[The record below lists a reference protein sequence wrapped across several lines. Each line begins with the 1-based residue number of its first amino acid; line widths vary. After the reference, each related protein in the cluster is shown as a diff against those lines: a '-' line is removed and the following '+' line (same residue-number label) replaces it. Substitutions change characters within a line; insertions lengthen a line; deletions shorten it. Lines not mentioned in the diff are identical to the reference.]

1 MMKRRLVLL
10 ALCLLFPTSALAF
23 DLTPYEIESIHN
35 TIAAPVPQ
43 GVTPDM
49 LEGHPTNLVG
59 TGGSYI
65 SFRETEGK
73 SAEFLLYDADL
84 RLIAQGLLPSEY
96 AHLCS
101 LHDDGDAVILSLML
115 PMKPQTQFLAARI
128 GKDGQLR
135 WQHMMAPEPV
145 GGVSFAL
152 PDGAGG
158 AWLCGQVV
166 DAENYDPYAG
176 THLTHVNAQGE
187 TEFTRI
193 LRTGKEILAVQS
205 AVSHPDRGCVT
216 LYGSLVA
223 KSRGVYTALAVTLDP
238 AGNILETQARDFSMR
253 EDTEFGYRI
262 DQTSSPWV
270 FSQHSMHYGGKGVL
284 VPFDALPACTS
295 PVLTFQ

>member
-1 MMKRRLVLL
+1 MKKLL
-10 ALCLLFPTSALAF
+10 AILLLCLMPACALAF
-23 DLTPYEIESIHN
+23 DLTPYEIESIHD

-43 GVTPDM
+43 GVTTNM

-59 TGGSYI
+59 TGGGYI
-65 SFRETEGK
+65 SFKETEGQC
-73 SAEFLLYDADL
+73 AEFLLYDADL
-84 RLIAQGLLPSEY
+84 RLIVQGLLPSEY

-115 PMKPQTQFLAARI
+115 PMKPQAQFLAARI

-135 WQHMMAPEPV
+135 WQHMTMPEPV

-187 TEFTRI
+187 AEFTRI
-193 LRTGKEILAVQS
+193 LRTGKEILAVQN
-205 AVSHPDRGCVT
+205 AVSHPDRGCVA

-223 KSRGVYTALAVTLDP
+223 KSKGVYTALAVTLDP
-238 AGNILETQARDFSMR
+238 TGNILETQARDFSMR
-253 EDTEFGYRI
+253 ADTEFSYRI
-262 DQTSSPWV
+262 DKAGSPWV
-270 FSQHSMHYGGKGVL
+270 FSQRGMHYGGKGVL
-284 VPFDALPACTS
+284 VPFSALPACAS
-295 PVLTFQ
+295 PTLTFQ

>member
-1 MMKRRLVLL
+1 MKKLL
-10 ALCLLFPTSALAF
+10 AILLLCLLPACALAF
-23 DLTPYEIESIHN
+23 DLTPYEIESIHD

-43 GVTPDM
+43 GVTPDT

-59 TGGSYI
+59 TGGGYI
-65 SFRETEGK
+65 SFRETEGQ

-84 RLIAQGLLPSEY
+84 RLITRGLLPSEY

-115 PMKPQTQFLAARI
+115 PMKPRAQFLAARI
-128 GKDGQLR
+128 GKDGQLL
-135 WQHMMAPEPV
+135 WQHMMVPEPV

-158 AWLCGQVV
+158 AWLSGQVV

-187 TEFTRI
+187 AEFTRI
-193 LRTGKEILAVQS
+193 LRTGKEILAVHS
-205 AVSHPDRGCVT
+205 AVSHPDRDCVT
-216 LYGSLVA
+216 LYCSLVA
-223 KSRGVYTALAVTLDP
+223 KSKGVYTALSVTLDS

-262 DQTSSPWV
+262 DKAGSPWV
-270 FSQHSMHYGGKGVL
+270 FSQTGMHYGGKGIL
-284 VPFDALPACTS
+284 IPFDALPTCPS
-295 PVLTFQ
+295 PVLSFQ